1 MSTAR
6 IACFLIVYVFKV
18 NESMHGNRSKN
29 DSNIDA
35 VTNIARVKAR
45 EHYGERSVLDVEAAM
60 LSNHSTAVKLYIE
73 KKKKARDR
81 KNFIDGLVEPAKR
94 RSENHGPGST
104 TLGDMQNKE

>member
-1 MSTAR
+1 MPYYR
-6 IACFLIVYVFKV
+6 ITILLKSSKVSQGIKYV
-18 NESMHGNRSKN
+18 N

-60 LSNHSTAVKLYIE
+60 LSNHSTAVKRYIE

-81 KNFIDGLVEPAKR
+81 KQFVDGFVEPAKR
-94 RSENHGPGST
+94 RSENHGPRQYHIGRNA
-104 TLGDMQNKE
+104 D

>member
-1 MSTAR
+1 MPYYR
-6 IACFLIVYVFKV
+6 ITILLKSSKISQGIKYV
-18 NESMHGNRSKN
+18 N

-45 EHYGERSVLDVEAAM
+45 GYYGERSVLDVEAAM
-60 LSNHSTAVKLYIE
+60 LSNHSTAVKLHIE

-81 KNFIDGLVEPAKR
+81 KNFIDGLVEPAKK

-104 TLGDMQNKE
+104 TLGDMQNKERRS